1 MIVIKHNIQISVR
14 SIQNFGS
21 EPEMILTKTTG
32 SYCLK
37 NGFHTISYY
46 ELDEYGNTTDNF
58 ISLSEKE
65 MQIRKSGSFSG
76 QFVFALDNRRRIHIM
91 HYTGT
96 IWRPPYE
103 AYSALVQV
111 TAGCTHHKCKFC
123 TLYEDVPFKFRMSPL
138 SEVEED
144 LKEISRYHRNA
155 KRVFFTGANPF
166 VLSFDKLKTLA
177 ELVKKYYPKVQ
188 SIGCFARI
196 TDITP
201 KTTEQLRELRQLGY
215 NSITIGAEA
224 GDEESLSFMNKG
236 FGIKEIIAESK
247 RMDEVGMDYN
257 FFYLAGIY
265 GSGRGEIGAKNTA
278 KVFNQVH
285 PKIIVS
291 SMLTIYP
298 TSELYQEIQNGNWT
312 EETEI
317 EKLYELKTLIE
328 NLNIETYF
336 ATMGASNCIN
346 VEGYLPKDK
355 AKMTKWLNEVIDSVD
370 EKELRRYREN
380 LRHL

>member
-1 MIVIKHNIQISVR
+1 
-14 SIQNFGS
+14 
-21 EPEMILTKTTG
+21 
-32 SYCLK
+32 
-37 NGFHTISYY
+37 
-46 ELDEYGNTTDNF
+46 
-58 ISLSEKE
+58 
-65 MQIRKSGSFSG
+65 
-76 QFVFALDNRRRIHIM
+76 M

-144 LKEISRYHRNA
+144 LKEISRYYRNA

-177 ELVKKYYPKVQ
+177 GLVKKYYPKSE

-196 TDITP
+196 TDIKP
-201 KTTEQLRELRQLGY
+201 KTTEQLKELRRLGY
-215 NSITIGAEA
+215 NSITIGVEA
-224 GDEESLSFMNKG
+224 GDDEALSFMHKG
-236 FGIKEIIAESK
+236 FGTKEIIEECK
-247 RMDEVGMDYN
+247 RLDAAHMDYN

-265 GSGRGEIGAKNTA
+265 GSGRGEVGAQNTA

-298 TSELYQEIQNGNWT
+298 TSELYQEIQDGNWS
-312 EETEI
+312 EETEL
-317 EKLYELKTLIE
+317 EKLHEMKTLIG
-328 NLNIETYF
+328 NLNIDPYF
-336 ATMGASNCIN
+336 ATMGASNCVN
-346 VEGYLPKDK
+346 VEGNLPKDK
-355 AKMTKWLNEVIDSVD
+355 AKMMKWLDEVIGSVD

>member
-1 MIVIKHNIQISVR
+1 
-14 SIQNFGS
+14 
-21 EPEMILTKTTG
+21 
-32 SYCLK
+32 
-37 NGFHTISYY
+37 
-46 ELDEYGNTTDNF
+46 
-58 ISLSEKE
+58 
-65 MQIRKSGSFSG
+65 
-76 QFVFALDNRRRIHIM
+76 M

-144 LKEISRYHRNA
+144 LKESSRYYPNE

-177 ELVKKYYPKVQ
+177 GLVKKYYPKNQ

-201 KTTEQLRELRQLGY
+201 KTTEQLKELRELGY
-215 NSITIGAEA
+215 NRITIGVET
-224 GDEESLSFMNKG
+224 GDEESLSFMHKG
-236 FGIKEIIAESK
+236 FGVKEIITECK
-247 RMDEVGMDYN
+247 RLDEVGMDYN

-265 GSGRGEIGAKNTA
+265 GADRGEIGAKKSA
-278 KVFNQVH
+278 EVFNQLH

-298 TSELYQEIQNGNWT
+298 TSELYGEIQKGNWS
-312 EETEI
+312 EEAEI
-317 EKLYELKTLIE
+317 EKLYELKTLIKA
-328 NLNIETYF
+328 LNIDTYF

-346 VEGYLPKDK
+346 VQGQLPKDK
-355 AKMTKWLNEVIDSVD
+355 DKMIKWLDEVIDSAD

>member
-1 MIVIKHNIQISVR
+1 
-14 SIQNFGS
+14 
-21 EPEMILTKTTG
+21 
-32 SYCLK
+32 
-37 NGFHTISYY
+37 
-46 ELDEYGNTTDNF
+46 
-58 ISLSEKE
+58 
-65 MQIRKSGSFSG
+65 
-76 QFVFALDNRRRIHIM
+76 M

-144 LKEISRYHRNA
+144 LKEISRYYRNA

-177 ELVKKYYPKVQ
+177 GLVKKYYPQ
-188 SIGCFARI
+188 SESIGCFARI
-196 TDITP
+196 TDIKP
-201 KTTEQLRELRQLGY
+201 KTTEQLKELRRLGY
-215 NSITIGAEA
+215 NSITIGVEA
-224 GDEESLSFMNKG
+224 GDDEALSFMHKG
-236 FGIKEIIAESK
+236 FGTKEIIEECK
-247 RMDEVGMDYN
+247 RLDAAHMDYN

-265 GSGRGEIGAKNTA
+265 GSGRGEVGAQNNA
-278 KVFNQVH
+278 KVFNQGH
-285 PKIIVS
+285 TKMIVS

-298 TSELYQEIQNGNWT
+298 TSELYQEIQDGNWS
-312 EETEI
+312 EETEL
-317 EKLYELKTLIE
+317 EKLHEMKTLIG
-328 NLNIETYF
+328 NLNIDTYF
-336 ATMGASNCIN
+336 ATMGASNCVN
-346 VEGYLPKDK
+346 VEGNLPKDK
-355 AKMTKWLNEVIDSVD
+355 AKMMKWLDEVIGSVD

>member
-1 MIVIKHNIQISVR
+1 
-14 SIQNFGS
+14 
-21 EPEMILTKTTG
+21 
-32 SYCLK
+32 
-37 NGFHTISYY
+37 
-46 ELDEYGNTTDNF
+46 
-58 ISLSEKE
+58 
-65 MQIRKSGSFSG
+65 
-76 QFVFALDNRRRIHIM
+76 M

-144 LKEISRYHRNA
+144 LKEISRYYRNA

-177 ELVKKYYPKVQ
+177 GLVRKYYPKAE

-201 KTTEQLRELRQLGY
+201 KTDEQLKELRRLGY
-215 NSITIGAEA
+215 NSITIGVEA
-224 GDEESLSFMNKG
+224 GDDEALSFMHKG
-236 FGIKEIIAESK
+236 FGTKEIIRECK
-247 RMDEVGMDYN
+247 RLDEAGMEYN

-265 GSGRGEIGAKNTA
+265 GRGRGEIGAKNTA
-278 KVFNQVH
+278 AVFNQLN
-285 PKIIVS
+285 PKIIIN
-291 SMLTIYP
+291 SMMTIYR
-298 TSELYQEIQNGNWT
+298 TSELYQEIQDGNWK

-317 EKLYELKTLIE
+317 EKLMELKVLIG
-328 NLNIETYF
+328 NLNIDTYF
-336 ATMGASNCIN
+336 ATMGASNCVN
-346 VEGYLPKDK
+346 VEGHLPKDK
-355 AKMTKWLNEVIDSVD
+355 TRMIKWLDEVIGSVD

>member
-1 MIVIKHNIQISVR
+1 
-14 SIQNFGS
+14 
-21 EPEMILTKTTG
+21 
-32 SYCLK
+32 
-37 NGFHTISYY
+37 
-46 ELDEYGNTTDNF
+46 
-58 ISLSEKE
+58 
-65 MQIRKSGSFSG
+65 
-76 QFVFALDNRRRIHIM
+76 M

-103 AYSALVQV
+103 SDSLLLEA

-144 LKEISRYHRNA
+144 LKEISRYYRNA

-177 ELVKKYYPKVQ
+177 GLVKKYYPKSE

-196 TDITP
+196 TDIKP
-201 KTTEQLRELRQLGY
+201 KTTEQLKELRRLGY
-215 NSITIGAEA
+215 NSITIGVEA
-224 GDEESLSFMNKG
+224 GDDEALSFMHKG
-236 FGIKEIIAESK
+236 FGTKEIIEECK
-247 RMDEVGMDYN
+247 RLDAAHMDYN

-265 GSGRGEIGAKNTA
+265 GSGRGEVGAKNTA

-298 TSELYQEIQNGNWT
+298 TSELYQEIQDGNWS
-312 EETEI
+312 EETEL
-317 EKLYELKTLIE
+317 EKLHEMKTLIG
-328 NLNIETYF
+328 NLNIDTYF
-336 ATMGASNCIN
+336 ATMGASNCVN
-346 VEGYLPKDK
+346 VEGNLPRDK
-355 AKMTKWLNEVIDSVD
+355 AKMMKWLDEVIGSVD

>member
-1 MIVIKHNIQISVR
+1 
-14 SIQNFGS
+14 
-21 EPEMILTKTTG
+21 
-32 SYCLK
+32 
-37 NGFHTISYY
+37 
-46 ELDEYGNTTDNF
+46 
-58 ISLSEKE
+58 
-65 MQIRKSGSFSG
+65 
-76 QFVFALDNRRRIHIM
+76 M

-138 SEVEED
+138 AEVEED
-144 LKEISRYHRNA
+144 LKEISHYYHNA

-177 ELVKKYYPKVQ
+177 ELVKKYYPKAE

-201 KTTEQLRELRQLGY
+201 KTTEQLRELRRLGY
-215 NSITIGAEA
+215 NSLTIGVEA
-224 GDEESLSFMNKG
+224 GDDESLAFMHKG
-236 FGIKEIIAESK
+236 FGTKEIIKECK
-247 RMDEVGMDYN
+247 RLDEVGMEYN

-265 GSGRGEIGAKNTA
+265 GSGHWEVGAKNTA
-278 KVFNQVH
+278 KVFNQFR
-285 PKIIVS
+285 PKIIVN

-298 TSELYQEIQNGNWT
+298 TSELYQEIQDGNWA

-317 EKLYELKTLIE
+317 EKLLELRILIQ
-328 NLNIETYF
+328 NLEIPTYF

-346 VEGYLPKDK
+346 IQGHLPKDK
-355 AKMTKWLNEVIDSVD
+355 AKMIKWLDDVIGSVD
-370 EKELRRYREN
+370 EKELRRYRVN

>member
-1 MIVIKHNIQISVR
+1 
-14 SIQNFGS
+14 
-21 EPEMILTKTTG
+21 
-32 SYCLK
+32 
-37 NGFHTISYY
+37 
-46 ELDEYGNTTDNF
+46 
-58 ISLSEKE
+58 
-65 MQIRKSGSFSG
+65 
-76 QFVFALDNRRRIHIM
+76 M

-123 TLYEDVPFKFRMSPL
+123 TLYEDVPFKFRMSLL
-138 SEVEED
+138 SEVEAD
-144 LKEISRYHRNA
+144 LKESSRYYPNE

-177 ELVKKYYPKVQ
+177 GLVKKYYPNNQ

-201 KTTEQLRELRQLGY
+201 KTTKQLKELRELGY
-215 NSITIGAEA
+215 NSITIGVEA
-224 GDEESLSFMNKG
+224 GDEESLSFMHKG
-236 FGIKEIIAESK
+236 FGVKEVISECK
-247 RMDEVGMDYN
+247 RLDEVGMDYN

-265 GSGRGEIGAKNTA
+265 GADRGEIGAKNTA
-278 KVFNQVH
+278 EVFNQLH
-285 PKIIVS
+285 PRIIVS

-298 TSELYQEIQNGNWT
+298 TSELYEEIQKGNWS

-317 EKLYELKTLIE
+317 EKLYELKTLIQ
-328 NLNIETYF
+328 NLDIETYF

-346 VEGYLPKDK
+346 VQGHLPKDK
-355 AKMTKWLNEVIDSVD
+355 QKMIKWLDEVINSVD

>member
-1 MIVIKHNIQISVR
+1 
-14 SIQNFGS
+14 
-21 EPEMILTKTTG
+21 
-32 SYCLK
+32 
-37 NGFHTISYY
+37 
-46 ELDEYGNTTDNF
+46 
-58 ISLSEKE
+58 
-65 MQIRKSGSFSG
+65 
-76 QFVFALDNRRRIHIM
+76 M

-96 IWRPPYE
+96 IWRPLYE

-138 SEVEED
+138 SEVEAD
-144 LKEISRYHRNA
+144 LKESSRYYPNE

-166 VLSFDKLKTLA
+166 VLRFDKLKTLA
-177 ELVKKYYPKVQ
+177 GLVKKYYPNNQ
-188 SIGCFARI
+188 SIGCFAWI

-201 KTTEQLRELRQLGY
+201 KTTEQLKELRELGY
-215 NSITIGAEA
+215 NSITIGVEA
-224 GDEESLSFMNKG
+224 GDEESLSFMHKG
-236 FGIKEIIAESK
+236 FGVKEVISECK
-247 RMDEVGMDYN
+247 RLDEVGMDYN

-265 GSGRGEIGAKNTA
+265 GADRGEIGAKNTA
-278 KVFNQVH
+278 EVFNQLH
-285 PKIIVS
+285 PRIIVS

-298 TSELYQEIQNGNWT
+298 TSELYEEIQKGNWS

-317 EKLYELKTLIE
+317 EKLYELKTLIQ
-328 NLNIETYF
+328 NLDIETYF

-346 VEGYLPKDK
+346 VQGHLPKDK
-355 AKMTKWLNEVIDSVD
+355 QKMIKWLDEVINSVD